1 MVVRLSTSEL
11 RPPVFGWSVC
21 LSSFLFP
28 TPPSLAVGD
37 RQNSSTQL
45 QPQPQ
50 PVHTDTAN
58 GNSLSAGRGGVEGGA
73 DLARWW
79 LCAFSSNN
87 LQAFPG
93 PPSGWGEEWQ
103 ERRLCSQQG
112 DCTGWTGKAV

>member
-58 GNSLSAGRGGVEGGA
+58 
-73 DLARWW
+73 W
-79 LCAFSSNN
+79 
-87 LQAFPG
+87 Q
-93 PPSGWGEEWQ
+93 GWGGGWG
-103 ERRLCSQQG
+103 RLGQVV
-112 DCTGWTGKAV
+112 AVCIFQ